1 MHGEISDY
9 VDSLGLKDKILLPG
23 YTKDAWKSLGAMD
36 IFMLTSRMEGL
47 PNVLVE
53 AQIMGLPVVTTGKG
67 GMVETYIE
75 AETGIT
81 ASKETASALAQA
93 CVEII
98 SAPERVKKMKINA
111 KKQSIERF
119 SIEHMVDLLRQ
130 SYDTA

>member
-1 MHGEISDY
+1 MAN
-9 VDSLGLKDKILLPG
+9 LGLKNKILLPG

-67 GMVETYIE
+67 GMNETYIE
-75 AETGIT
+75 GETGIT
-81 ASKETASALAQA
+81 AGKETAASLAQA
-93 CVEII
+93 CLEII
-98 SAPERVKKMKINA
+98 SKPQRGEKMQINA

-119 SIEHMVDLLRQ
+119 SIEHMVDLLHQ
-130 SYDTA
+130 SYDRA